1 MPVYG
6 SLSELFAKDRPD
18 GVVLATPNQMHVD
31 QALECVAAG
40 VPTLVEKPVAHTLEA
55 GMRLCAAV
63 EAANVPVLVGH
74 HRRHSS
80 IMAKAVEVIASGMLG
95 KIVAVVGTVLF
106 YKAENEGYYDGASA
120 WRREPGGGPILLNMI
135 HEVGNL
141 RSLCGEIVAVQAFTS
156 NATRNFPVEDTAAIA
171 LRFANGALGTFML
184 SDTAASDRSW
194 EHTSGEDPRYAK
206 AHTDEDDCYI
216 VAGTFGSLAIP
227 TMRLQRYSTAA
238 DQSWHKALQ
247 KSVVELAVVD
257 PLERQ
262 IAHFADVIRGKAKP
276 LVSARD
282 GLQNL
287 RVVDAIV
294 EAAKSG
300 CVVIHDLN
308 PLPRPTDDTRQ
319 DMKICMLG
327 SGALGS
333 ALGGVLTEGGNDVW
347 LIDAWAGH
355 VDAMASRGLTLRV
368 DGVDRTVKVK
378 ASTSTDGI
386 GPADLVVVLVK
397 SYHTREAIEKAS
409 RDHRPR
415 HRGHVAAERPRP
427 RGNPGRRGRQAPSA
441 RGQDL
446 RRRRAARPR
455 ARDRGHEGQVHVH
468 RRARRPDHRARD
480 EDRRDASPEPACRP
494 RSAPT
499 SWARCGTSC

>member
-1 MPVYG
+1 MPTPAVRIAVAGAGQIGKRHIEFIVKSTECALSAIVDPAPATADYARSLGVPVYG
-6 SLSELFAKDRPD
+6 SLAELFAKDRPD
-18 GVVLATPNQMHVD
+18 GVVLATPNQLHVD
-31 QALECVAAG
+31 QALECVAAR

-206 AHTDEDDCYI
+206 AHTDEDDCYV

-227 TMRLQRYSTAA
+227 TMRLQRYPTAA
-238 DQSWHKALQ
+238 DQSWHKALA

-262 IAHFADVIRGKAKP
+262 IAHFADVIRGNAKP
-276 LVSARD
+276 LVSVRD

-294 EAAKSG
+294 EAAKTG
-300 CVVIHDLN
+300 CVV
-308 PLPRPTDDTRQ
+308 RT
-319 DMKICMLG
+319 
-327 SGALGS
+327 
-333 ALGGVLTEGGNDVW
+333 
-347 LIDAWAGH
+347 AG
-355 VDAMASRGLTLRV
+355 L
-368 DGVDRTVKVK
+368 
-378 ASTSTDGI
+378 
-386 GPADLVVVLVK
+386 
-397 SYHTREAIEKAS
+397 
-409 RDHRPR
+409 
-415 HRGHVAAERPRP
+415 
-427 RGNPGRRGRQAPSA
+427 
-441 RGQDL
+441 
-446 RRRRAARPR
+446 
-455 ARDRGHEGQVHVH
+455 
-468 RRARRPDHRARD
+468 
-480 EDRRDASPEPACRP
+480 
-494 RSAPT
+494 
-499 SWARCGTSC
+499 